1 MFRVAILLSLFLFTA
16 CSSNEEDYPSSGIQ
30 ESFESDELVDQEAV
44 EEKNKFLAYKHDI
57 SITLE
62 KSKLAKVFKSVID
75 TCTAD
80 TEHNCIIMESQLT
93 GGDYAYGIVRL
104 RVSPKGVPKYR
115 KLAADE
121 GDVASETTEAED
133 LTDAV
138 VDTEKR
144 LEMLASYQAKLKE
157 LEKNPNIDIESLIKI
172 ASEIAE
178 VQTQIEFSKG
188 QKAKLYQRVTMDVLT
203 ISLNTPRDAYYIS
216 PLSEALSSF
225 VSDLSEGLAIL
236 ITASAYLLPWL
247 IVIGFIVG
255 FIRFLIIKRKTKL
268 GERKARSLNN

>member
-178 VQTQIEFSKG
+178 VQTQIE
-188 QKAKLYQRVTMDVLT
+188 
-203 ISLNTPRDAYYIS
+203 
-216 PLSEALSSF
+216 LSEALSSF